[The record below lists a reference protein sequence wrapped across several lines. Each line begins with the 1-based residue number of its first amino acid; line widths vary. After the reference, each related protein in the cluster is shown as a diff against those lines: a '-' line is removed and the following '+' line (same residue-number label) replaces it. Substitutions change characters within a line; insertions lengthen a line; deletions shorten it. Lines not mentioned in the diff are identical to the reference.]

1 LEEVLFDEDTIA
13 KRVQQM
19 GEAITAEYMQ
29 IVKMNEPIILV
40 GLLKG
45 SYMFLSDLSK
55 TINLPIQIDV
65 MNVKSYSGR
74 NSTGTVKLLK
84 AGFSADK
91 DLDIDPTNAHILICE
106 DLIDTGNTLT
116 WLQKHLESKAPA
128 SVKICTFIR
137 KKTKRRSVDVKI
149 DFCGFECEDKF
160 IVGYGMDFDERYRNL
175 PVIGVLH
182 EKMYKE

>member
-1 LEEVLFDEDTIA
+1 
-13 KRVQQM
+13 
-19 GEAITAEYMQ
+19 
-29 IVKMNEPIILV
+29 MNEPIILV

-65 MNVKSYSGR
+65 MNVKSYSGK
-74 NSTGTVKLLK
+74 NSTGTVKLL
-84 AGFSADK
+84 K

-137 KKTKRRSVDVKI
+137 KKTRDYVKTTCSKRIRLMMSSTATLPPHIIAQWKNVTGHRVL
-149 DFCGFECEDKF
+149 ENF
-160 IVGYGMDFDERYRNL
+160 ISTEAGTALCNR
-175 PVIGVLH
+175 
-182 EKMYKE
+182 